1 MFLPVVTHRVALLQE
16 KSTIGTKQT
25 RAEFVG
31 SFHDLNQLP
40 RDKRPQVAVAGRSN
54 VGKSS
59 FLNKIV
65 GQRKLA
71 KVSSTP
77 GKTRA
82 LNFFLINEKYY
93 LVDLPGYG
101 YAKVSRSIKDEWGKL
116 IERYL
121 NEEKRI
127 AGMVFLLDCRR
138 DPAEED
144 IQLLSWLADRGLPV
158 MVAITKADKLGR
170 DKLGQ
175 KMRRIENELGLPSIA
190 FSAVTGLGKEQLVG
204 AIRQLV
210 ASAQEKAK
218 GNA

>member
-1 MFLPVVTHRVALLQE
+1 MPAPVSAYLDIRLRE
-16 KSTIGTKQT
+16 KYTIGTKQT

-31 SFHDLNQLP
+31 SFHDLKQLP
-40 RDKRPQVAVAGRSN
+40 RDQRPQVAVSGRSN

-59 FLNKIV
+59 LLNKLV

-101 YAKVSRSIKDEWGKL
+101 YAKVAKTIKDQWGKL

-121 NEEKRI
+121 NEERRI

-144 IQLLSWLADRGLPV
+144 LQLLSWLANRGLPV
-158 MVAITKADKLGR
+158 MLVITKADKLGR
-170 DKLGQ
+170 DKLSQ
-175 KMRRIENELGLPSIA
+175 KMRQIESELGLPSIA
-190 FSAVTGLGKEQLVG
+190 FSAVSGLGKEQITS

-210 ASAQEKAK
+210 GSAQKKVTAH
-218 GNA
+218 G

>member
-1 MFLPVVTHRVALLQE
+1 MPARVSAHRDFDLKE

-40 RDKRPQVAVAGRSN
+40 RDRRPQVAVSGRSN

-59 FLNKIV
+59 LLNTLV
-65 GQRKLA
+65 GQKKLA

-82 LNFFLINEKYY
+82 LNFFLIDEKYY

-101 YAKVSRSIKDEWGKL
+101 YAKVSKSIKDEWGKL
-116 IERYL
+116 IEKYL
-121 NEEKRI
+121 NEETRI

-138 DPAEED
+138 EPAEED

-158 MVAITKADKLGR
+158 MLVITKADKLGR
-170 DKLGQ
+170 DKLSQ
-175 KMRRIENELGLPSIA
+175 KMRQVDAELGLPSIA
-190 FSAVTGLGKEQLVG
+190 FSAVTGLGKEQLTG

-210 ASAQEKAK
+210 ASALKR
-218 GNA
+218 

>member
-1 MFLPVVTHRVALLQE
+1 MPGSVSAHRDFCLKE

-31 SFHDLNQLP
+31 SFHDLTQLP
-40 RDKRPQVAVAGRSN
+40 RDQRPQVAVSGRSN

-59 FLNKIV
+59 LLNKLV

-82 LNFFLINEKYY
+82 LNFFLIDEKYY

-101 YAKVSRSIKDEWGKL
+101 YAKVSKSIKDEWGKL
-116 IERYL
+116 IEQYL

-144 IQLLSWLADRGLPV
+144 LQLLSWLADRGLPV
-158 MVAITKADKLGR
+158 MLVITKADKLGR
-170 DKLGQ
+170 DKLSQ
-175 KMRRIENELGLPSIA
+175 KMRQVEAELGLPSIA
-190 FSAVTGLGKEQLVG
+190 FSAVTGLGKEQLTS

-210 ASAQEKAK
+210 ASARKKVTAH
-218 GNA
+218 G